1 MANQA
6 AVAAFF
12 LFVLGVFS
20 NFELSA
26 STLVLG
32 KVSCLDCHN
41 DFDFSGLLFL
51 LVMSHLDFQCI
62 SSHLMFYLAFNLTGS
77 IISEG

>member
-12 LFVLGVFS
+12 LFVLGLFS

-32 KVSCLDCHN
+32 KVSCLDCHG

-51 LVMSHLDFQCI
+51 LVMSHLDFNA
-62 SSHLMFYLAFNLTGS
+62 SHLRFYVAFSLTG
-77 IISEG
+77 IAGP